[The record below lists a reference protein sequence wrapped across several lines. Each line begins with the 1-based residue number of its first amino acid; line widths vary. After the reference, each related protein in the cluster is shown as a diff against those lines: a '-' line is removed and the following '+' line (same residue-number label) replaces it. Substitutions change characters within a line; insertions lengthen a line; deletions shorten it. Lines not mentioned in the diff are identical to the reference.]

1 MNKLENE
8 IHLFK
13 IALSAGGREVA
24 ALRGCVREFA
34 DYSLSCRSQ
43 STRRYCMEVRRH
55 CMEVQ
60 LEVQDEQV
68 KVQQAVVVQA
78 VAQRK

>member
-1 MNKLENE
+1 
-8 IHLFK
+8 
-13 IALSAGGREVA
+13 
-24 ALRGCVREFA
+24 
-34 DYSLSCRSQ
+34 
-43 STRRYCMEVRRH
+43 MEVRRH